1 MKTRAKGGKLL
12 QRVLPA
18 LLQKKKKGSSDG
30 RRPMRSRR
38 AARNDCGLETAP
50 FAPPA
55 VLPSDVC
62 EAVDTYYGLSAPALL
77 SLAVGVGQQLSA
89 QLGPMRYGMHGAT
102 TQVEHF
108 GMILDVRDVTLA
120 QVEIVAEAVVHLRA
134 IERVLLSRMATAAND
149 VDEHM
154 LSELADDDHTCAFCC
169 EFCGSQRK

>member
-1 MKTRAKGGKLL
+1 MKTRAKGAKGGKS
-12 QRVLPA
+12 
-18 LLQKKKKGSSDG
+18 LQKKKKGSSDG
-30 RRPMRSRR
+30 CRPMRSRR
-38 AARNDCGLETAP
+38 ASRDDCGLET
-50 FAPPA
+50 APPA

-134 IERVLLSRMATAAND
+134 IERVLLSRMATAEND
-149 VDEHM
+149 VEEHM
-154 LSELADDDHTCAFCC
+154 QSELADDDHTCAFCC